1 LPYECSREEAHHKR
15 HSAHK
20 QHPKARFQYWPFGE
34 FGCAHAQEKQS
45 RQGNYYRKR
54 EGDFY
59 WQVILSSC
67 MVISFNMSS
76 GLLEAS
82 KDISDANL
90 SDQPSIKYIW

>member
-1 LPYECSREEAHHKR
+1 MTRSAVQSCSTAHHATLAQLVEHVFRKDGVPSSILGGGSRLLPYECSREEAHHKR

-54 EGDFY
+54 EGDF
-59 WQVILSSC
+59 
-67 MVISFNMSS
+67 
-76 GLLEAS
+76 
-82 KDISDANL
+82 
-90 SDQPSIKYIW
+90 